1 MRKERVVH
9 HKSIHL
15 IVLAVGLVTG
25 VLAPTIC
32 SYAQD
37 ASHYNTEGAEL
48 YKSGDYAGAVTM
60 FERAYSL
67 APDNV
72 TIQSN
77 LANAHIGLATEL
89 ADANDLQGA
98 IEELDIALDL
108 KYDDAGLYVYT
119 ASLCLKTGAL
129 NSAEG
134 LLLSAIDISPEHE
147 KAHVFLGEVYYRNGY
162 LRDAV
167 AEWRWVV
174 ENYPASDA
182 VRKRLEKAERELNV
196 EKDFATDYR
205 RRHFIISRDRDKFQ
219 QESRLILDILE
230 KAYYGIGRDLRHFPQ
245 DRVQVILYSVEQFA
259 EATQAD
265 VRVAGLYDGKI
276 RVPLSGE
283 TLDPDRIT
291 QVLRHEY
298 THVLVREL
306 TGGNAPFWFNEGLAQ
321 FESEELDENKRRV
334 IYDALHNGGLIPL
347 IDLDANRVEFDD
359 DPDLMRLAYL
369 EAFATVSYLR
379 RRFSRRHLFDFMDM
393 LAQKH
398 DAESALQSVYRRSH
412 QSLHRDVFSEYS
424 R

>member
-1 MRKERVVH
+1 VV
-9 HKSIHL
+9 L
-15 IVLAVGLVTG
+15 TLAVLTA
-25 VLAPTIC
+25 VLTPSAPSC
-32 SYAQD
+32 SQD
-37 ASHYNTEGAEL
+37 AFHYNTEGVAL
-48 YKSGDYAGAVTM
+48 HKSGDYAGAVRM
-60 FERAYSL
+60 FERASSL
-67 APDNV
+67 APDNE

-89 ADANDLQGA
+89 VEANDLQGA

-108 KYDDAGLYVYT
+108 KYDDAGLYLYT
-119 ASLCLKTGAL
+119 ASLCLRTGDLSA
-129 NSAEG
+129 AEG

-147 KAHVFLGEVYYRNGY
+147 RAHVFLGEVYYRNGY

-174 ENYPASDA
+174 ENHPASDI

-219 QESRLILDILE
+219 QESRLILEILE

-245 DRVQVILYSVEQFA
+245 DRVQVILYSVEQFS
-259 EATQAD
+259 EATLSD

-283 TLDPDRIT
+283 ALDPDRLK

-321 FESEELDENKRRV
+321 FEAEELDENKRRV
-334 IYDALHNGGLIPL
+334 ISDALHNGGLIPL
-347 IDLDANRVEFDD
+347 GDLDATSVEFGD
-359 DPDLMRLAYL
+359 DPDLMRLAYV

-398 DAESALQSVYRRSH
+398 DAESALQSVYRRNYDR
-412 QSLHRDVFSEYS
+412 LHRDVFSEYG

>member
-1 MRKERVVH
+1 V
-9 HKSIHL
+9 
-15 IVLAVGLVTG
+15 A
-25 VLAPTIC
+25 
-32 SYAQD
+32 
-37 ASHYNTEGAEL
+37 L
-48 YKSGDYAGAVTM
+48 YKSGDYTGAVTM
-60 FERAYSL
+60 FERAYAL

-72 TIQSN
+72 TIQAN

-89 ADANDLQGA
+89 ADANDLQRA
-98 IEELDIALDL
+98 IQELDIALDL
-108 KYDDAGLYVYT
+108 KYDDADLFVYT
-119 ASLCLKTGAL
+119 ASLCVKTGDL

-205 RRHFIISRDRDKFQ
+205 RRHFIISLDRDKFH
-219 QESRLILDILE
+219 QESQLILDILE
-230 KAYYGIGRDLRHFPQ
+230 KAYFRIGRDLSHFPK
-245 DRVQVILYSVEQFA
+245 DRVQVILYSVEQFS
-259 EATQAD
+259 EATQAE
-265 VRVAGLYDGKI
+265 VHVAGLYDGKI

-283 TLDPDRIT
+283 TLDLARLT

-298 THVLVREL
+298 THVLVREM

-321 FESEELDENKRRV
+321 FEAEELDDNKRR
-334 IYDALHNGGLIPL
+334 IISDALHNSGLIPL
-347 IDLDANRVEFDD
+347 GDLDANRVEFGD

-369 EAFATVSYLR
+369 ESFAAASYLR
-379 RRFSRRHLFDFMDM
+379 RRFSRRHLFDFMEM

-398 DAESALQSVYRRSH
+398 DAESALQSVYRRSY
-412 QSLHRDVFSEYS
+412 QKLHRDVFSEYN
-424 R
+424 